1 LQAYRHYEEKV
12 KRLVVA
18 VEPLLD
24 LSVADAMT
32 FLRAESVWGKIHA
45 LLRSPHLRKAGW
57 KIRAY
62 EMRCNI

>member
-1 LQAYRHYEEKV
+1 M
-12 KRLVVA
+12 VA